1 MAPDQLKEMEKKG
14 WGDEANGA
22 TITVDELITLSQPKR
37 YPDRLRGQ
45 QNKTTG
51 RYVQLYEVHGQ
62 LPESYLFAD
71 GASDEYVG
79 QMQIVGF
86 YYDERNNKQGVTLWA
101 GEEDIKDVF
110 KIIVRDGLYGRA
122 LGFGGAEELFEPQVW
137 VNHNEILK
145 LSMLKAASKVIH
157 KTTDANFANRNN
169 LFDAENGEIF
179 VTKEGTDIAQI
190 DTTPRSLA
198 LFDKSTDDWF
208 EQARLMA
215 SAGEA
220 ILGEQPPAGTPFA
233 SIQFQAAESQS
244 LHEYRKGKIA
254 TFTDEIYLDWIVP
267 QLAKEIIQEQEFLAE
282 LDVDELRDI
291 SERVAKSKTND
302 FIKKKI
308 LDGELVEQDEVDA
321 IRELEQETF
330 LEGGNKKFIKI
341 LKGELKNA
349 PISVK
354 VNIAGKQKNA
364 PAITDKLVNVFR
376 TIVQAPQILDD
387 PRMAKLFNQILE
399 QSGLSPIEFGLTKRV
414 QPAQISSEVEKTLP
428 ALARPKKQPQVV

>member
-1 MAPDQLKEMEKKG
+1 MA
-14 WGDEANGA
+14 
-22 TITVDELITLSQPKR
+22 
-37 YPDRLRGQ
+37 
-45 QNKTTG
+45 
-51 RYVQLYEVHGQ
+51 
-62 LPESYLFAD
+62 ESYLFAD

-101 GEEDIKDVF
+101 GEEDTKDVF

-145 LSMLKAASKVIH
+145 LSMLKAESKVIP

-220 ILGEQPPAGTPFA
+220 ILGEQPPAGTPLA
-233 SIQFQAAESQS
+233 SVQFQAAEYQS

-254 TFTDEIYLDWIVP
+254 TFTDEIYL
-267 QLAKEIIQEQEFLAE
+267 
-282 LDVDELRDI
+282 
-291 SERVAKSKTND
+291 
-302 FIKKKI
+302 
-308 LDGELVEQDEVDA
+308 G
-321 IRELEQETF
+321 
-330 LEGGNKKFIKI
+330 
-341 LKGELKNA
+341 
-349 PISVK
+349 
-354 VNIAGKQKNA
+354 
-364 PAITDKLVNVFR
+364 
-376 TIVQAPQILDD
+376 
-387 PRMAKLFNQILE
+387 
-399 QSGLSPIEFGLTKRV
+399 
-414 QPAQISSEVEKTLP
+414 
-428 ALARPKKQPQVV
+428 